1 MINDYLYY
9 QATANLIRANEEC
22 GGKTLVHC
30 IFGVS
35 RSVTLCMAY
44 LMMYKTSN
52 KSKPANGKESNTM
65 DVYESLDYIR
75 TKRSIARPNPGFMRQ
90 LVRFQEQITEAGD
103 DDTKHEVSESLCGS
117 QNQVIQS
124 IKQLTHSFQ
133 SSDKENTSA

>member
-1 MINDYLYY
+1 
-9 QATANLIRANEEC
+9 
-22 GGKTLVHC
+22 
-30 IFGVS
+30 
-35 RSVTLCMAY
+35 
-44 LMMYKTSN
+44 MMYKTSN
-52 KSKPANGKESNTM
+52 KSKTANGKDSDTM

-90 LVRFQEQITEAGD
+90 LVRFQEQMTETGD
-103 DDTKHEVSESLCGS
+103 HNDQHEVSESLCGS

>member
-1 MINDYLYY
+1 
-9 QATANLIRANEEC
+9 
-22 GGKTLVHC
+22 
-30 IFGVS
+30 
-35 RSVTLCMAY
+35 MAY

-52 KSKPANGKESNTM
+52 KVKTPNGKASDTM

>member
-1 MINDYLYY
+1 
-9 QATANLIRANEEC
+9 
-22 GGKTLVHC
+22 
-30 IFGVS
+30 
-35 RSVTLCMAY
+35 
-44 LMMYKTSN
+44 MMYKTSN

-90 LVRFQEQITEAGD
+90 LVRFQEQMTETGD
-103 DDTKHEVSESLCGS
+103 GNDEHEASESLCSS

-124 IKQLTHSFQ
+124 IIQLTHSLQ

>member
-1 MINDYLYY
+1 
-9 QATANLIRANEEC
+9 
-22 GGKTLVHC
+22 
-30 IFGVS
+30 
-35 RSVTLCMAY
+35 MAY

-90 LVRFQEQITEAGD
+90 LVRFQEQIIETGD
-103 DDTKHEVSESLCGS
+103 DNDEHEVSDSLCGS

-124 IKQLTHSFQ
+124 IIQLTHSFQ
-133 SSDKENTSA
+133 FSDTENASA